1 MRFSLCE
8 LWSPAVSDQAQAASV
23 FAEEAPIALIEESPS
38 APTRVAVLSASYDV
52 LQWLQ
57 IPNFDV

>member
-1 MRFSLCE
+1 VWFSLCPP
-8 LWSPAVSDQAQAASV
+8 LWNLSVAEAQATSV
-23 FAEEAPIALIEESPS
+23 FAEEASIAPIEESPS